1 MEEKLTKIDIITSS
15 SKFEELK
22 EALNAIGISGM
33 TVSNVLGCGIQKGH
47 KEFYRGLALD
57 INLLPKIKVEIVVCD
72 VPVDLVV
79 ETAKKVLYTEKIG
92 AGKIFIYDVKN
103 VIRISNGAEGRDAL
117 HYDDWFRL
125 KYNSNRPT

>member
-1 MEEKLTKIDIITSS
+1 MDEKFSKIDIITSS
-15 SKFEELK
+15 SKFDELK
-22 EALNAIGISGM
+22 EALNGIGISGM

-79 ETAKKVLYTEKIG
+79 ETAKKVLHTGKMG
-92 AGKIFIYDVKN
+92 DGKIFIYDVKN
-103 VIRISNGAEGRDAL
+103 IIRISNGAEGRDSL
-117 HYDDWFRL
+117 RYDD
-125 KYNSNRPT
+125 

>member
-1 MEEKLTKIDIITSS
+1 MEDKFSRIDIITSA

-57 INLLPKIKVEIVVCD
+57 INLLPKIKVEVVVCNI
-72 VPVDLVV
+72 PTELVV
-79 ETAKKVLYTEKIG
+79 ETAKKVLHTGKMG
-92 AGKIFIYDVKN
+92 DGKIFVYDVKN
-103 VIRISNGAEGRDAL
+103 IIRISNGSEGRDAL
-117 HYDDWFRL
+117 LYD
-125 KYNSNRPT
+125 K

>member
-1 MEEKLTKIDIITSS
+1 MEDKFSKIDIITSP
-15 SKFEELK
+15 SKYEELK
-22 EALNAIGISGM
+22 EALNGIGISGM

-79 ETAKKVLYTEKIG
+79 ETAKKVLNTGTIG

-103 VIRISNGAEGRDAL
+103 IIRISNGSEGRDAL
-117 HYDDWFRL
+117 HYKD
-125 KYNSNRPT
+125 